1 MTMKLI
7 FSFTMIQ
14 NGLAEDTTRSGKP
27 DISLNELY
35 SQSAMYVTGAHALKP
50 NYSESIYM
58 HMLLSRPYVWEL
70 PLFFSYELPWLIV

>member
-14 NGLAEDTTRSGKP
+14 NGRSGKP
-27 DISLNELY
+27 DVSLNELY
-35 SQSAMYVTGAHALKP
+35 NQSAMYVTDAHALKP

-58 HMLLSRPYVWEL
+58 HMLLSLQYAWEL
-70 PLFFSYELPWLIV
+70 PLSFSYELPWLTV